1 MSYTHLTERERYV
14 LGHQHMAGWSFSKM
28 SQWSG
33 RSKGTLSR
41 EVRRNQHEYYECYDS
56 YSAGGIAS
64 RRRSESRGPVKMNYA
79 PLAEYVKRG
88 LGLQWSPQQISER
101 LKLDYPQ
108 DTRMRISHP
117 CIYQWIRRDRE
128 SGGIYYKDLR
138 QSSRKRR
145 KRYGSSLK
153 TGQIKDRVGIEQR
166 PVEVN
171 LKQRVGDWES
181 DTIVG
186 TYTRG
191 PKLATHVERKT
202 RYVKIARLNDGRAR
216 SFNKG
221 TRRVLAKICTAARLT
236 MTTTRLSSSK
246 SDNGKEFA
254 LFKEL
259 EKGLSLKVY
268 FAHPYTSWERGLNE
282 NTNGLIRQYFPKR
295 TDFAK
300 VSHHAVAKVEW
311 KLNNRPR
318 KCLGYRTPEE
328 VLAMSLSCPAGVALQ
343 I

>member
-14 LGHQHMAGWSFSKM
+14 LGHQNMAGWTLLRM
-28 SQWSG
+28 SESIG
-33 RSKGTLSR
+33 RCKGTLSR
-41 EVRRNQHEYYECYDS
+41 ELRRNECEVYETYDS

-64 RRRSESRGPVKMNYA
+64 RRRSSSRGPVKMNHP
-79 PLAEYVKRG
+79 PLASYVMRG
-88 LGLQWSPQQISER
+88 LGQQWSPQQISQR
-101 LKLDYPQ
+101 LKLDHPL
-108 DTRMRISHP
+108 DAKMRISHP

-128 SGGIYYKDLR
+128 SGGIHYKDLR
-138 QSSRKRR
+138 QSNRKRR

-166 PVEVN
+166 PVEVG

-186 TYTRG
+186 THTRG

-202 RYVKIARLNDGRAR
+202 RYVKIARISDGRAR

-221 TRRVLAKICTAARLT
+221 TRRALAKICTAARLT
-236 MTTTRLSSSK
+236 MTT
-246 SDNGKEFA
+246 DNGKEFA

-259 EKGLSLKVY
+259 EKSLGLKVY

-295 TDFAK
+295 TDFAN
-300 VSHHAVAKVEW
+300 VSHQAIAKVEQ

-328 VLAMSLSCPAGVALQ
+328 VLAMSLSCPTGVALQ

>member
-14 LGHQHMAGWSFSKM
+14 LGHQHMAGWSLSKM
-28 SQWSG
+28 SLWSG
-33 RSKGTLSR
+33 RSRGTLSR
-41 EVRRNQHEYYECYDS
+41 ELRRNECPYYESYDS
-56 YSAGGIAS
+56 YSAGGIA
-64 RRRSESRGPVKMNYA
+64 RRRRVESRGPVKMKHA
-79 PLAEYVKRG
+79 PLADYVKRG
-88 LGLQWSPQQISER
+88 LGRQWSPQQISGR
-101 LKLDYPQ
+101 LKLDHPL
-108 DTRMRISHP
+108 DAKMRISHQ
-117 CIYQWIRRDRE
+117 CIYQWVRLDRE
-128 SGGIYYKDLR
+128 SGGIHCKDLR
-138 QSSRKRR
+138 QSCRKRR
-145 KRYGSSLK
+145 KRYGSSAK

-186 TYTRG
+186 THTRG

-202 RYVKIARLNDGRAR
+202 RYVKIARLSDGRAR

-221 TRRVLAKICTAARLT
+221 TRRALGKICTAARLT
-236 MTTTRLSSSK
+236 MTT
-246 SDNGKEFA
+246 DNGKEFA

-259 EKGLSLKVY
+259 ERSLGLKVY

-282 NTNGLIRQYFPKR
+282 NTNGLIRQYFPKK
-295 TDFAK
+295 TDFAN
-300 VSHHAVAKVEW
+300 VSHQAVAEVEW